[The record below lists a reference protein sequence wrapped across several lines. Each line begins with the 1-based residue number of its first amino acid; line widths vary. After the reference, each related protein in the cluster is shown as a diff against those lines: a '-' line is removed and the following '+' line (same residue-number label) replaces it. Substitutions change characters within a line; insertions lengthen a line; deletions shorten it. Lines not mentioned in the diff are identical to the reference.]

1 MPLPIVLVV
10 SERPDVTDRLTADL
24 HRRLGADYDVL
35 GDLTAGGALHR
46 LRHLAGDGA
55 DVALVIADE
64 RLGTL
69 PAVDVLTRAHTL
81 HPAAK
86 RVLLI
91 GRGDWSAAHP
101 AVTAMALGQIDFHL
115 YEPWHPRERILYP
128 AVAEFLAAWDKTTD
142 TPAPAVRLVGDER
155 SARAHELRDTFTRIT
170 LPYLFFDAGS
180 ADGEATLAAA
190 GATGAA
196 LPAAVFFDGTVLP
209 DPSYAEVMAKLGMK
223 TVLDTGSCD
232 VAIVGAGPA
241 GLAAAV
247 YAASEGLHTLVIEP
261 GVPGGQA
268 GTSSLIR
275 NYLGFPR
282 GISGDELTNRAVE
295 QAWLFGADL
304 VVSQPVTGLAV
315 EGPRRR
321 VTTADG
327 RSVAARAVVLATGV
341 AWRRLGV
348 PALEALVGAGV
359 YYGAA
364 GAEAR
369 AMRGREV
376 FLVGAGNSAGQA
388 ALHLARYAARVT
400 MLLRGADLRAT
411 MSEYLVTEIEQAP
424 NIAVRPR
431 TEVVDGGGGDHLAA
445 LVLRDGAGST
455 AEVRADA
462 LFLLIGAEPRTD
474 WLAGVLAR
482 DDRGFLLTGDDLPDP
497 GGSTRALLETSVP
510 GVFAAGDV
518 RAGSVKRVASAVGEG
533 AIAVQLVHRYLAG
546 HGGP

>member
-10 SERPDVTDRLTADL
+10 TERPDIADRLTADL
-24 HRRLGADYDVL
+24 RRRLGADYDVL
-35 GDLTAGGALHR
+35 GELSAGGALQR
-46 LRHLAGDGA
+46 LREFADGGA
-55 DVALVIADE
+55 DVALVITDE
-64 RLGTL
+64 RLGTP
-69 PAVDVLTRAHTL
+69 PAVEFLARAHAL

-101 AVTAMALGQIDFHL
+101 AVTAMALGQIDYHL
-115 YEPWHPRERILYP
+115 YEPWQPRERILYP
-128 AVAEFLAAWDKTTD
+128 AVAEFLAAWDRTTD
-142 TPAPAVRLVGDER
+142 TPAPAVRLVGDRR
-155 SARAHELRDTFTRIT
+155 SARAHELRDTFTRIS
-170 LPYLFFDAGS
+170 LPYLFFEADS
-180 ADGEATLAAA
+180 ADGHATLAAA

-196 LPAAVFFDGTVLP
+196 LPVAVFFDGTVLP
-209 DPSYAEVMAKLGMK
+209 DPSYAEVMTTLGMK
-223 TVLDTGSCD
+223 TALDAGTCD

-247 YAASEGLHTLVIEP
+247 YAASEGLHTVVIEP

-282 GISGDELTNRAVE
+282 GLSGDELTNRAVE

-304 VVSQPVTGLAV
+304 VLSQPVTGLAV
-315 EGPRRR
+315 EGGRRR

-341 AWRRLGV
+341 TWRRLGV

-400 MLLRGADLRAT
+400 MLVRGAGLRAT
-411 MSEYLVTEIEQAP
+411 MSEYLVTEIEQTP
-424 NIAVRPR
+424 NITVRPG
-431 TEVVDGGGGDHLAA
+431 TEVVGGGGDDHLAS
-445 LVLRDGAGST
+445 LVLRDRAGAT

-462 LFLLIGAEPRTD
+462 LFLLIGAAPRTD

-482 DDRGFLLTGDDLPDP
+482 DDRGFLLTGDDLPGP
-497 GGSTRALLETSVP
+497 HGGAAALLETSVP

-546 HGGP
+546 HGRS